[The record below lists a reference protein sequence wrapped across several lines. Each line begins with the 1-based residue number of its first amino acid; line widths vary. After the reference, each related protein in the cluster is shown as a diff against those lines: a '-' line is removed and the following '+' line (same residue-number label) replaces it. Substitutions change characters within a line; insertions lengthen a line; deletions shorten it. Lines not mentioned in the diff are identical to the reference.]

1 MTVLLC
7 KFSSTY
13 NSPTKFSDS
22 FCIYSSND
30 FDNMP
35 PEVRKVNR
43 SGNAVVKVIGQSL
56 PRLADWTIRFEGEWK
71 HSKGYGYTFFA
82 SHYELLTPSTLK
94 GITRFLAS
102 KTFPGVGIKTAASI
116 EPSVEG
122 SRHQYRQGRHHRRM
136 LPEEHSILKAVL
148 LSGNIFDIR
157 QCCVKRL
164 RV

>member
-1 MTVLLC
+1 MKFYQLLCQVLQNQEAFLRGKSMTVLLC

-13 NSPTKFSDS
+13 NSPTRFSDS

-56 PRLADWTIRFEGEWK
+56 PRLADWTIRLEGEWK

-82 SHYELLTPSTLK
+82 SRYELLTPSTLK

-102 KTFPGVGIKTAASI
+102 KTFPGVGIKNRRI
-116 EPSVEG
+116 NRKG
-122 SRHQYRQGRHHRRM
+122 IQGRN
-136 LPEEHSILKAVL
+136 A
-148 LSGNIFDIR
+148 
-157 QCCVKRL
+157 
-164 RV
+164 